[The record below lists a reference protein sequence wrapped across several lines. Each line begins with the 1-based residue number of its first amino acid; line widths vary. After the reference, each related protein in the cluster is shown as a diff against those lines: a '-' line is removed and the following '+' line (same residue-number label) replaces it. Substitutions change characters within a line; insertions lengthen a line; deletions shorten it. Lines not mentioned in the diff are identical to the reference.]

1 MGKVSVRYI
10 VDDVDAAVRFY
21 TGHLGFQ
28 PRMRPAPGFAAL
40 ERGDVRL
47 LLNAP
52 GAGGAG
58 QAMPDATR
66 PEPGGWNRIQL
77 EVEDLAAT
85 VRRLK
90 EQGAGFRNEIVEG
103 QGGRQILIE
112 DPSHNVVELFEPRA
126 KDDGERAGKAPESP
140 TPGPEQRKLEI
151 LASTQSDIKALLD
164 GRCEAMRTKDTD
176 RLMSLYSPDIV
187 YFDLVPPLR
196 YAGAAA
202 LRARFVDWFGRWQSA
217 IGQELRDVN
226 VSAGGDF
233 AAAHMLVRASGTLK
247 NGREVGYWIRVTNC
261 VQRSDQR
268 WLITHEHVSLPV
280 DMATRSAAMDL
291 VP

>member
-1 MGKVSVRYI
+1 MGKVSMRYI
-10 VDDVDAAVRFY
+10 VNDVDAAVRFY

-40 ERGDVRL
+40 DRGDVRL

-66 PEPGGWNRIQL
+66 PEPGGWNRLQL

-90 EQGAGFRNEIVEG
+90 EQGAGFRNDIVEG

-126 KDDGERAGKAPESP
+126 RDGGERAGQGAGEAPAP
-140 TPGPEQRKLEI
+140 PAPGPEHRKLEI
-151 LASTQSDIKALLD
+151 LVGTWNTRGTIKDSPAGPGGRLEAVDSYEWMPGGFFLLHDVDGHMGTAVVKATEIIAYDRERQGYSTWSFDNQGNASTYRANLQGLLWTIQGDSERFSGAFSKD
-164 GRCEAMRTKDTD
+164 GR
-176 RLMSLYSPDIV
+176 SLTGTWE
-187 YFDLVPPLR
+187 R
-196 YAGAAA
+196 WNGGAAEW
-202 LRARFVDWFGRWQSA
+202 RPW
-217 IGQELRDVN
+217 
-226 VSAGGDF
+226 
-233 AAAHMLVRASGTLK
+233 M
-247 NGREVGYWIRVTNC
+247 EVKLTK
-261 VQRSDQR
+261 
-268 WLITHEHVSLPV
+268 E
-280 DMATRSAAMDL
+280 
-291 VP
+291 